1 MLPNSSML
9 FLVSLL
15 GLIFYS
21 NTKANLK
28 LNIFS
33 RGELLD
39 IRAVSIDHDTLH
51 FQLLVS
57 LLSSLLLISK
67 RLVLVGV
74 VKQGISM
81 CGSTRVRTYDA
92 SKRMTSQK
100 YNARRNAQRLRL
112 LTCVVFKPTLD
123 TYSLCKK
130 YKRQLQF
137 IRLFGHIWTL
147 LLIKRP
153 KQKQKKREKLIS
165 CLPGGVLI
173 SSEIL

>member
-33 RGELLD
+33 RGKLLD
-39 IRAVSIDHDTLH
+39 IRAFSIDHDTLH
-51 FQLLVS
+51 CWLLVS

-74 VKQGISM
+74 LKQGVSM
-81 CGSTRVRTYDA
+81 CGSTRVRMYA
-92 SKRMTSQK
+92 SKRMTSQRK
-100 YNARRNAQRLRL
+100 NARRNAQRLPL

-130 YKRQLQF
+130 YKR
-137 IRLFGHIWTL
+137 
-147 LLIKRP
+147 
-153 KQKQKKREKLIS
+153 
-165 CLPGGVLI
+165 
-173 SSEIL
+173 